1 MPAGWPP
8 RRRRTRGAPRD
19 APSTGRRRAL
29 APTRVW
35 KTKLAARMDATPA
48 SPPRARR
55 LRMDRH
61 PRDSPRRRATLKS
74 SSVRLPAQFCGPRT
88 APAGSASS
96 RQKRRPS
103 RISSA
108 ARKMQLS
115 RSLSAFLLFL
125 FVRILAMRTR
135 DNMRNAQFL
144 ELVRDH
150 CDHSRSL
157 VEAFTAYCKRRTRNM
172 SGAI

>member
-1 MPAGWPP
+1 MPAGWPR

-19 APSTGRRRAL
+19 APSTDRRRAL

-96 RQKRRPS
+96 RQKRRSPPQM
-103 RISSA
+103 SSV
-108 ARKMQLS
+108 ARKIQLA
-115 RSLSAFLLFL
+115 RSGCLSALLLFL

-135 DNMRNAQFL
+135 DSMRNAQFL
-144 ELVRDH
+144 QLLRDH
-150 CDHSRSL
+150 CDSRSL
-157 VEAFTAYCKRRTRNM
+157 VEAFTA
-172 SGAI
+172 